1 MGAPSFMI
9 LVSRYLEIL
18 HFHRLL
24 QVGWE
29 VHYSGWRQ
37 KCLTVASN
45 QLQRMYG
52 HLE

>member
-9 LVSRYLEIL
+9 LVSRCLEIL
-18 HFHRLL
+18 HFPFLIQVPKEVQYTGWL
-24 QVGWE
+24 QKYW
-29 VHYSGWRQ
+29 
-37 KCLTVASN
+37 TIASN